1 MKAYRNSMI
10 LLHFAGKSMT
20 NRELASKELT
30 SNRAYPEDRD
40 CPGEYGFG
48 YSGNTLSVANL

>member
-20 NRELASKELT
+20 NRELASEELT
-30 SNRAYPEDRD
+30 GKRAYAEARD
-40 CPGEYGFG
+40 CPAEYGSG